1 MLLLIVICFHQT
13 QNFRYTANLSFNER
27 QANVI
32 VSVQSIHLVSVL
44 QYIVFLSVVCF
55 AILIIHFMHLFV
67 KNLLC
72 LVLYYLLGH
81 IYWIILFYPFDP
93 ICCVILEYYLCD

>member
-1 MLLLIVICFHQT
+1 M
-13 QNFRYTANLSFNER
+13 
-27 QANVI
+27 
-32 VSVQSIHLVSVL
+32 
-44 QYIVFLSVVCF
+44 FLSVVCF

-93 ICCVILEYYLCD
+93 ICCVILEYSLHDSLLVCALCFLMSMFYGLICGGCIF